1 MMARVVALASLAA
14 MATMTATPARGQGV
28 TFADLDGLVIEA
40 DIVRDQVVRREGWEF
55 LTENTV
61 RWKVVIGPGDA
72 IENTVSQTSQTARG
86 DHKSRPMT
94 NSYILGTAREL
105 KTQGGGTGAW
115 EFADGTLSFMRTFRQ
130 GAYRASFAF
139 SRGAGGLTCTVTDS
153 FGREGGRGAIVMESV
168 IDGSEVTIIRSKLLS
183 TNCRVVKRSE

>member
-1 MMARVVALASLAA
+1 MPRAAAPALLAA
-14 MATMTATPARGQGV
+14 IATMAAAPARGQDV
-28 TFADLDGLVIEA
+28 TFSDLDGLVIEA

-55 LTENTV
+55 VTENTV

-72 IENTVSQTSQTARG
+72 IENTVSQTSQTSRG

-94 NSYILGTAREL
+94 NSYILGAAREV

-115 EFADGTLSFMRTFRQ
+115 EFADGTLSFTRTFKQ
-130 GAYRASFAF
+130 GGYRASFAF
-139 SRGAGGLTCTVTDS
+139 ARGAGGLTCTVSDT
-153 FGREGGRGAIVMESV
+153 FGREDGRGAIVMESV